1 MPISV
6 AIGRNDLYCAAVILP
21 WIEPGQAKFGNW
33 KHAPKIKIGAKKKVK
48 IDGENK
54 KFLSFSHLQA
64 ISLTITAPQILNHD
78 GEQRDG
84 H

>member
-1 MPISV
+1 MSISV

-21 WIEPGQAKFGNW
+21 WIEPGQAKFGDW
-33 KHAPKIKIGAKKKVK
+33 KHAPKIKIGTKKVK

-54 KFLSFSHLQA
+54 KFLSLSHLQA
-64 ISLTITAPQILNHD
+64 VSLTITAPQILNHD